1 MKMNTKE
8 RHELKLTEFLSSPDN
23 EWLNRE
29 DLASKVCGITKQTLY
44 NHFTPKELQEIEAKA
59 LEIRRTK
66 YSAQLGRVDQSLLK
80 EAAKGDTAAA
90 KLAYQRFEGWSEK
103 NRTEL
108 TGAEGKDLNLTV
120 EFTPCKKRKG

>member
-1 MKMNTKE
+1 MKAKE
-8 RHELKLTEFLSSPDN
+8 KHEQKMIEYLSHPDN

-44 NHFTPKELQEIEAKA
+44 VHFTPAELSDIEKVSLKLRRSQYADKLAK
-59 LEIRRTK
+59 
-66 YSAQLGRVDQSLLK
+66 VDQSLLK

-103 NRTEL
+103 QKHEVDVP
-108 TGAEGKDLNLTV
+108 GAIIIRGDDAKL
-120 EFTPCKKRKG
+120 